1 MKVIKTNQYRPSIQ
15 STKPDQLKGSE
26 NPRGSALESEEKN
39 KKRRFDLYLQQ
50 VVINQKEEV
59 ENRKGK
65 GYIIFEIINHLIPRE
80 KQLVRTKAIF
90 SKEKVGKEVK

>member
-15 STKPDQLKGSE
+15 STKPDQLKGNE
-26 NPRGSALESEEKN
+26 NPKGSALESEEKRETSFQFIPPTGGN
-39 KKRRFDLYLQQ
+39 KSKGRSR
-50 VVINQKEEV
+50 ES
-59 ENRKGK
+59 KGK
-65 GYIIFEIINHLIPRE
+65 GYIIFEIINHLIPRK

>member
-1 MKVIKTNQYRPSIQ
+1 MKVVKTNQYRPSIQ
-15 STKPDQLKGSE
+15 STKPDQLKGNE
-26 NPRGSALESEEKN
+26 NPRGSASKAKKN
-39 KKRRFDLYLQQ
+39 KKRRFNLYLRQ

-80 KQLVRTKAIF
+80 KQLVRTKAFF
-90 SKEKVGKEVK
+90 SKEKVGQEVK